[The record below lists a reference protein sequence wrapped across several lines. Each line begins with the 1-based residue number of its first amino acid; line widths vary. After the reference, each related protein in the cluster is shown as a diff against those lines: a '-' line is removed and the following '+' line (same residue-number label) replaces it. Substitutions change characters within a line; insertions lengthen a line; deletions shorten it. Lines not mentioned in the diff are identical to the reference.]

1 MNNTEQ
7 KLHWWL
13 VSYVYFPKNGG
24 QGFGNYTQGTDS
36 HTFGYSQLEY
46 ARNRSSELV
55 DAKTALTSVSYLG
68 EMTKEIALG
77 DSE

>member
-13 VSYVYFPKNGG
+13 VSYTYFTENGG
-24 QGFGNYTQGTDS
+24 QGFGSYTRGTDS
-36 HTFGYSQLEY
+36 HTFGHSQLEN
-46 ARNRSSELV
+46 ARKWSSELV

-68 EMTKEIALG
+68 EMTREVALG
-77 DSE
+77 GLE

>member
-13 VSYVYFPKNGG
+13 VSYAYFPENGG
-24 QGFGNYTQGTDS
+24 QGIGSYTQGTDS

-46 ARNRSSELV
+46 ARNTISELV
-55 DAKTALTSVSYLG
+55 DAKAALTSVSYLG
-68 EMTKEIALG
+68 EMTREVALG
-77 DSE
+77 E

>member
-13 VSYVYFPKNGG
+13 ISYTYFPKGGG

-55 DAKTALTSVSYLG
+55 DEKIALTSVSYLG
-68 EMTKEIALG
+68 EMTREVALG
-77 DSE
+77 GLE

>member
-13 VSYVYFPKNGG
+13 VSYTYFTENDGR
-24 QGFGNYTQGTDS
+24 GFGNFTQGTDS
-36 HTFGYSQLEY
+36 HTFGHSQLEY

-68 EMTKEIALG
+68 EMTREVALG
-77 DSE
+77 GLE

>member
-13 VSYVYFPKNGG
+13 VSYTYFTENGC

-36 HTFGYSQLEY
+36 HTFGNSQLEY
-46 ARNRSSELV
+46 ARNRSSELA

-68 EMTKEIALG
+68 EMTREVALG
-77 DSE
+77 GLE

>member
-13 VSYVYFPKNGG
+13 VSYTHFTENGS
-24 QGFGNYTQGTDS
+24 QGFGYYTQGTDS

-46 ARNRSSELV
+46 ARKRSSELV

-68 EMTKEIALG
+68 EMTREVALG
-77 DSE
+77 DLQ